1 MQSLG
6 SMALRLRQ
14 MPLRGCWNTF
24 VSDRTLAGA
33 TIAAL
38 VCGMGCL
45 GLFVAA
51 HIKDNLVHKAAAA
64 TALYMDSFVA
74 PLAQELATRT
84 TLSATTQAE
93 MSKLLSP
100 AAAGRP
106 LVGVRIWVGQTIVFS
121 NDKMAI
127 GKSFPSTPESEL
139 AWSGHVTGEFNQI
152 DEDDEQ
158 IFDVPLPILEV
169 YAPVR
174 ERGTGRII
182 ALIETY
188 EAAAEL
194 ETRILTAQAFAWLLI
209 GASTLG
215 IGLLLL
221 GVMRSARRK
230 QNSLAS
236 QIGELLRMKADV
248 EGEQRRLRRAARG
261 ANENNEHNLRRIGTE
276 LYSGPVQLISLAL
289 LKIEAVCASA
299 FTGGHQVPPTHVEDI
314 EIIRQALGKTLD
326 EMRNVSSELIL
337 FEIENLS
344 LADSVCMAARRH
356 ARKTGRP
363 VRCDA
368 GGVATADVHGQLK
381 TCLYRFAQEGL
392 DRASHYATGGE
403 HVVRASRDG
412 EAIGIEVITGQ
423 PNQSGQQEAFLRSV
437 TSLRDRVESWGGT
450 FEVKT
455 DPASGASIIARF
467 AFTELG
473 AAHG

>member
-6 SMALRLRQ
+6 SMAVRLRQ
-14 MPLRGCWNTF
+14 TPLRGCWNSF
-24 VSDRTLAGA
+24 ASDRTLACA

-64 TALYMDSFVA
+64 TAMYMDSFVA

-84 TLSATTQAE
+84 TLSAATQAE

-121 NDKMAI
+121 NDKTAI

-194 ETRILTAQAFAWLLI
+194 ETRILTAQAFVWLLV

-221 GVMRSARRK
+221 GVMRSARLK

-236 QIGELLRMKADV
+236 QIVELLRMKADV

-299 FTGGHQVPPTHVEDI
+299 FTGGHQVPPAHVEDI

-344 LADSVCMAARRH
+344 LANSVRMAARRH

-368 GGVATADVHGQLK
+368 GDVAAADVHGQLK
-381 TCLYRFAQEGL
+381 TCFYRFAQEGL
-392 DRASHYATGGE
+392 DRASHYATGCE

-412 EAIGIEVITGQ
+412 ESIGIEVITGQ

-437 TSLRDRVESWGGT
+437 SSLRDRVKSWGGT
-450 FEVKT
+450 FEVKN
-455 DPASGASIIARF
+455 DPARGASIIARF

-473 AAHG
+473 AVHG

>member
-14 MPLRGCWNTF
+14 TPLRGCWNTF

-84 TLSATTQAE
+84 TLSAITQAE

-106 LVGVRIWVGQTIVFS
+106 LVGVRIWAGQTIVFS
-121 NDKMAI
+121 NDKTAI

-455 DPASGASIIARF
+455 DPARGASIIARF